1 MGNTGIKRGWSE
13 ERWWVGYVLDTLTL
27 KCPRNAAGSAKA
39 LERRRKDRAPS
50 MQRQQDLFTVA
61 KTLRVEKTV
70 LEDSVR
76 SKEGG
81 KNSLEVLEVKVEK
94 TQPQG
99 RGTYKNVSQECAE
112 CHRKVKK
119 QMDGKLCTGITN
131 GGAEAEA
138 DCHR

>member
-1 MGNTGIKRGWSE
+1 M
-13 ERWWVGYVLDTLTL
+13 GYVLDTLNL
-27 KCPRNAAGSAKA
+27 KCPRNAAGLAKA

-81 KNSLEVLEVKVEK
+81 KNSLEVLEVEVEK

-99 RGTYKNVSQECAE
+99 RGTYK
-112 CHRKVKK
+112 
-119 QMDGKLCTGITN
+119 
-131 GGAEAEA
+131 
-138 DCHR
+138 